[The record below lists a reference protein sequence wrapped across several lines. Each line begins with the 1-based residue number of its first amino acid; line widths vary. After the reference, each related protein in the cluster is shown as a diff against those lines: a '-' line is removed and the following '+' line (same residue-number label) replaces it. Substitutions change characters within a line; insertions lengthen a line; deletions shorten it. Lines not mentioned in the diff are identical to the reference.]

1 MSDKYTFSQDDLE
14 EITKIVSITNVA
26 SASKKFCNSTYVF
39 FDLRKIDKKL
49 NEAIEKGQALRK
61 QNTEVNKAIKYFNK
75 FTDKELAELNEFVI
89 KYGVQKMPEQY
100 GFKMITINN
109 ARKELPQLDKA
120 IKDGIKAKRSVVAT
134 LGYKKRNKEKPNKAK
149 KIQVIV
155 NTTLSG
161 ISDQTEV
168 NLVNFKKMIER
179 NKQLE
184 HAKRLK
190 NGDFD
195 NMI

>member
-1 MSDKYTFSQDDLE
+1 MSDKYTFSKADLE
-14 EITKIVSITNVA
+14 EITKIVSIKNVEA
-26 SASKKFCNSTYVF
+26 ASKKFCNRPYVF
-39 FDLRKIDKKL
+39 FDLRKVDKEL

-61 QNTEVNKAIKYFNK
+61 QNTEVNKAIEYFSK
-75 FTDKELAELNEFVI
+75 FTGKELAELNKFVI
-89 KYGVQKMPEQY
+89 NYGVQKMPEQY

-109 ARKELPQLDKA
+109 ARKELPQLDKV

-134 LGYKKRNKEKPNKAK
+134 LGYRKRNKEKPNKAK

-168 NLVNFKKMIER
+168 NLANFKKMMER

-184 HAKRLK
+184 HVKRLK
-190 NGDFD
+190 NGDFN
-195 NMI
+195 NMV

>member
-1 MSDKYTFSQDDLE
+1 MSDKYTFSKTDLE
-14 EITKIVSITNVA
+14 EITKIVSVKNVEA
-26 SASKKFCNSTYVF
+26 SSKKFCNSPYVF

-75 FTDKELAELNEFVI
+75 FTGKELAELNEFVI
-89 KYGVQKMPEQY
+89 KYGVQTMPEQY

-120 IKDGIKAKRSVVAT
+120 VKDGIKAKRSVVAK

-161 ISDQTEV
+161 ISDQTAV